1 MHLKFSLIRGVAFDG
16 YSLKRGRLYEGWHL
30 VGMALQKGDYS
41 TSKKYISIEN
51 NNVNIF
57 QVHNVEIS
65 IEITNIYNLIKIG
78 FDFFSDTLASDIIL
92 YGVKSDSLS

>member
-1 MHLKFSLIRGVAFDG
+1 MHLKFSLIQGVAFDG

-57 QVHNVEIS
+57 PSTQCWNFNRNYEHIQSN
-65 IEITNIYNLIKIG
+65 
-78 FDFFSDTLASDIIL
+78 
-92 YGVKSDSLS
+92 